1 MDLYAMIY
9 SSIKE
14 FKGNIRKDPT
24 TNQNVSSA
32 MAAELTIV
40 STVLI
45 ATIMLRHL
53 NIMLTV
59 LIVLGLGLFL
69 ITGMPLINKLKREQ
83 NDSLNKMMFYM
94 ILTLGILV
102 TSIYWGFK
110 P

>member
-1 MDLYAMIY
+1 MDLYTMICD
-9 SSIKE
+9 SIRG
-14 FKGNIRKDPT
+14 FKSNIRKDPI

-40 STVLI
+40 STVLT
-45 ATIMLRHL
+45 AAIMLRHL
-53 NIMLTV
+53 NVVLTI
-59 LIVLGLGLFL
+59 LIVLGLVLYL
-69 ITGMPLINKLKREQ
+69 ITGMPLISKFKREQ
-83 NDSLNKMMFYM
+83 SDSLNKMMFYM